1 MIRSLQ
7 LLLVLTPVLVTAA
20 ENDLESKVTALLKE
34 RCLEC
39 HGGEK
44 TKGGFDLATR
54 EGLLKGGADGVAVV
68 AGQGEKSRLLQMLR
82 HEVEPAMPEKGENL
96 SESEIALVAEWIQR
110 GAPFSKPLIAGKTP
124 PKDRGVVTEADRQHW
139 AFQPMKQVSG
149 KSVDEFVLA
158 AQKARGLTHAPAA
171 EARVLVRRAFFGLVG
186 LPPSPEEMTRWIERI
201 EKERTAGLAE
211 LVEHLLARPQHGERW
226 ARHWLD
232 VARYADSNGM
242 EGDHDRPHA
251 HQFRDFVIRAL
262 NDDMPYD
269 QFVRWQLAGDEI
281 APDEPAAI
289 AATGFIVAGISENL
303 EVPME
308 EEKLRLRANELDDMV
323 STTGQA
329 LLGLTLACARC
340 HDHKYDPLP
349 TRDYYRLT
357 RVFNGGDRAD
367 APLATRAEIAQYDA
381 AMSKWQPQRDDAVK
395 ARDAW
400 LNEARA
406 PLLET
411 VLGPKVARLPISDEE
426 KQSLLKQPLSE
437 NAKKLAARF
446 RKELRTSDKAYVELL
461 KPKQRRRWKELD
473 DRVSELEGQKP
484 RELPQG
490 FVFAD
495 FGPEPR
501 ETWFFERGDFLAR
514 KEKMDLGFL
523 SVLQRGKSAEDYWQS
538 ARTNAQREGS
548 TQQRRALAD
557 WMTDLDHGA
566 GVLLAR
572 VMVNRVWQHHFGE
585 GLVRT
590 VSDFGT
596 RGEPPTHPELLEWL
610 VGEFIRSGWSVKRLH
625 RLIMTSACYQ
635 QATGTPQP
643 GDLDNR
649 WLTRRRP
656 LRIESEIL
664 RDAMLSAAG
673 TLNPKMHGPSV
684 KAPIPIEAMQA
695 RNVKDPY
702 PKDAQDTPETRRR
715 SVYLFHK
722 RVVQNPLML
731 AFDAPDSQQSCGR
744 RMNTVVAP
752 QALALLNDPFVRQR
766 AKELAARVQE
776 TAGDDAKAQVRLAF
790 HLCLQRAPSAEEEKD
805 ALAFLA
811 APNSSAD
818 ALTSFCQTLFG
829 LNEFIYI
836 D

>member
-1 MIRSLQ
+1 MAKILQ
-7 LLLVLTPVLVTAA
+7 LLFVLTPVLVAAA
-20 ENDLESKVTALLKE
+20 ENDLESQVTALFEE

-44 TKGGFDLATR
+44 TKGSFDLVTR
-54 EGLLKGGADGVAVV
+54 EGLLQGGAEGVAVV
-68 AGQGEKSRLLQMLR
+68 PGQAEKSRLLQMLR
-82 HEVEPAMPEKGENL
+82 HEIEPAMPEKGEKL
-96 SESEIALVAEWIQR
+96 SESEVAMVAEWIRR
-110 GAPFSKPLIAGKTP
+110 GAPFSKPLIVGKAP
-124 PKDRGVVTEADRQHW
+124 PKNRGVVTEADRQHW
-139 AFQPMKQVSG
+139 AFQPLKRVRGS
-149 KSVDEFVLA
+149 SVDEFVLQ
-158 AQKARGLTHAPAA
+158 AQRARDLTHAPAA
-171 EARVLVRRAFFGLVG
+171 KAGVLVRRAYFDLVG
-186 LPPSPEEMTRWIERI
+186 LPPTPEEMERWSQRI
-201 EKERTAGLAE
+201 EHEQSMGFAE
-211 LVEHLLARPQHGERW
+211 LVEHLLAQPQHGERW

-242 EGDHDRPHA
+242 EGDHDRPNAYHY
-251 HQFRDFVIRAL
+251 RDFVIRAL
-262 NDDMPYD
+262 NEDMPYD

-281 APDEPAAI
+281 APDEPTAI
-289 AATGFIVAGISENL
+289 AATGFIAAGISENL
-303 EVPME
+303 DVPME

-357 RVFNGGDRAD
+357 RVFNAGDRMD
-367 APLATRAEIAQYDA
+367 APLATREEIAKHQT
-381 AMSKWQPQRDDAVK
+381 AMAKWQPKRDAAVQ

-400 LNEARA
+400 LNKARA

-411 VLGPKVARLPISDEE
+411 VLGPKVAQLPISDAE
-426 KQSLLKQPLSE
+426 KQSLLKLPMTE
-437 NAKKLAARF
+437 DAEKLAARF
-446 RKELRTSDKAYVELL
+446 RKELRTGDKAYVELL
-461 KPKQRRRWKELD
+461 KPKQRRRWNALD
-473 DRVSELEGQKP
+473 ERVDDLEHQKP
-484 RELPQG
+484 SALPQG

-514 KEKMDLGFL
+514 REKMDLGFL
-523 SVLQRGKSAEDYWQS
+523 SVLQRDKSPADYWQS
-538 ARTNAQREGS
+538 ARSNAQREGS

-610 VGEFIRSGWSVKRLH
+610 VGEFIRSGWSVKHLH

-643 GDLDNR
+643 GDPDNR

-656 LRIESEIL
+656 QRIESEIL
-664 RDAMLSAAG
+664 RDTMLSAAG
-673 TLNPKMHGPSV
+673 TLNLKMHGPSV

-766 AKELAARVQE
+766 ARELAARLQE
-776 TAGDDAKAQVRLAF
+776 TAGNDAKAQVQLAF

-805 ALAFLA
+805 ALTFLA
-811 APNSSAD
+811 TPNSSAD
-818 ALTSFCQTLFG
+818 VLTSFCQTLFG